1 MLSFKRIL
9 VPLLMVASAAS
20 AGPATSSQAKSA
32 TALSSRKSYS
42 EIRRKDQ
49 SRDARSHA
57 KPLPKGRTVYR
68 YTTKKRAGQESS
80 KGIPAGAHMTSRG
93 VAGRPA
99 SAGQAQ
105 REYGLP
111 RKPEV
116 RETVRL
122 PQGQPS
128 RLNKVY
134 GGKVGEGELTSTR
147 RVPSKS
153 VQKVVPLKK

>member
-1 MLSFKRIL
+1 MLSRSRIL
-9 VPLLMVASAAS
+9 VTLLVVASVAS
-20 AGPATSSQAKSA
+20 AGPGASTQPKSGGAQAQ
-32 TALSSRKSYS
+32 RKSYS

-49 SRDARSHA
+49 SRDPRSQA
-57 KPLPKGRTVYR
+57 KPLQRDRTVYR
-68 YTTKKRAGQESS
+68 YTTKKRAEQESS
-80 KGIPAGAHMTSRG
+80 KGIPPGAHMTSRG
-93 VAGRPA
+93 GAGRPP

-105 REYGLP
+105 RQYGLP

-116 RETVRL
+116 RETVRV

-134 GGKVGEGELTSTR
+134 GGKAGKGELTSTQ